1 MADDAETIQR
11 LVRGLAPEHDDI
23 HAEMAAYADEHGFP
37 VVGPEAGGTLRL
49 LARLTDASRV
59 FEFGSGF
66 GYSAYWFAQGA
77 APNARFVLTEYDA
90 DELDMAREFF
100 ERADL
105 LDRTEFHEGD
115 ALATVEECAGPFDV
129 VLVDHEKSRYAEAFR
144 AVRSKV
150 ARGGVVVA
158 DNVTRG
164 PADADALAR
173 YVEGQTLDAPDES
186 TAGIASYL
194 DAVRADPEFETIL
207 LPVGNG
213 LAVSVRTGHTA
224 SES

>member
-1 MADDAETIQR
+1 MSDDAEAIRR
-11 LVRGLAPEHDDI
+11 LVRGLSPEHDEI

-37 VVGPEAGGTLRL
+37 IVGLEAGGALRL
-49 LARLTDASRV
+49 LARLTDAAHV

-66 GYSAYWFAQGA
+66 GYSAYWFSKGA
-77 APNARFVLTEYDA
+77 APDAQFILTEYDA

-100 ERADL
+100 ERAGL
-105 LDRTEFHEGD
+105 SDRTEFHEGD
-115 ALATVEECAGPFDV
+115 AVAAVEEYDGPFDV

-164 PADADALAR
+164 PADAAALAR
-173 YVEGQTLDAPDES
+173 YVEGESLDAPDEH
-186 TAGIASYL
+186 TKGVASYL
-194 DAVRADPEFETIL
+194 DAVRADPEYETVL
-207 LPVGNG
+207 LPIGNG
-213 LAVSVRTGHTA
+213 LAVSVRTGRTDA
-224 SES
+224 DA

>member
-1 MADDAETIQR
+1 MSDDAETIR
-11 LVRGLAPEHDDI
+11 RFVRGLAPEHDDI

-37 VVGPEAGGTLRL
+37 IVGREAGGTLRL
-49 LARLTDASRV
+49 LARLTDADRV

-66 GYSAYWFAQGA
+66 GYSAYWFAKGA
-77 APNARFVLTEYDA
+77 APDARFVLTEYDG

-100 ERADL
+100 ERAGL
-105 LDRTEFHEGD
+105 TDRTEFHEGD
-115 ALATVEECAGPFDV
+115 ALAAVEQYPGPFDV
-129 VLVDHEKSRYAEAFR
+129 VLVDHEKSRYADAFR

-158 DNVTRG
+158 DNVTHG
-164 PADADALAR
+164 PADVSALTR
-173 YVEGQTLDAPDES
+173 YVEGEPLDAPDES
-186 TAGIASYL
+186 TEGIASYL
-194 DAVRADPEFETIL
+194 DAVRADPEFETVL

-224 SES
+224 TES